1 MLQWVLVCSSAFI
14 FTLLPYFL
22 KILKLKLM
30 LHGLSGSDVFMGRT
44 WQEMGSNRNPWVPK
58 KKKEAWTDPQHKNT
72 EANKQKKGDN
82 ITRRQEKNTEVKNSQ
97 SYILLRTP
105 KTSRRRPH
113 ASAEC
118 SRWTSCETSAA
129 AYGCNINNG
138 TQQRCCCWFV
148 FTFNPGRKN
157 ERKKERNK
165 KKKKRGAEDWRRR
178 RRRKKKIMK

>member
-1 MLQWVLVCSSAFI
+1 MTGNGFKQKS
-14 FTLLPYFL
+14 
-22 KILKLKLM
+22 
-30 LHGLSGSDVFMGRT
+30 MGT
-44 WQEMGSNRNPWVPK
+44 KQK
-58 KKKEAWTDPQHKNT
+58 KKRSLNWPTAQKHWS
-72 EANKQKKGDN
+72 KQTKKGDN